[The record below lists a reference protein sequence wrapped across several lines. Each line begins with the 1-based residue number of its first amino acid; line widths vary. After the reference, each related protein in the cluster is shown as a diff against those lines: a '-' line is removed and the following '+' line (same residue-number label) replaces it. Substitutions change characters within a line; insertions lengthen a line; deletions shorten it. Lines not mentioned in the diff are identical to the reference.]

1 MSKKRQYH
9 GRDFKSKVAREA
21 IEGDKTLSEIAAKYG
36 VHVQQVTDW
45 KAKAL
50 NGLPSLF
57 DKKSKKADIEH
68 SQDVKELRAKIGQQA
83 MEIDFLAKGLGL
95 VTEP

>member
-9 GRDFKSKVAREA
+9 GKEFKAKVAREA

-36 VHVQQVTDW
+36 VHVQQVSDW

-50 NGLPSLF
+50 DGLATLF
-57 DKKSKKADIEH
+57 EKKSKKNDIKH
-68 SQDVKELRAKIGQQA
+68 SQDIKELRAKIGQQA